1 MESRD
6 YMDSLTRV
14 FFHTL
19 RVLSQKSTSRW
30 ELQDPKM
37 EVPIPYFWPIFEA

>member
-6 YMDSLTRV
+6 YMDSLTL
-14 FFHTL
+14 FSHTL
-19 RVLSQKSTSRW
+19 RVLLQKSTSRW